1 VWVLPGAP
9 RGEAARGAGTAVTSS
24 RRKALTSAVIVLAIG
39 LHAVPVLYRSERG
52 TLWPFMQ
59 WSMYKNSRKAGP
71 IDTRQRRILAITS
84 RGVTDTVTPHL
95 LGLSITVLKQR
106 YLVPIGTGDL
116 SPAPELIQRLN
127 RDRADPVVELRL
139 EGETYTITD
148 TGIVK
153 TSDPVVVYRPDV
165 AGSR

>member
-1 VWVLPGAP
+1 MTPG
-9 RGEAARGAGTAVTSS
+9 
-24 RRKALTSAVIVLAIG
+24 RRRALTSTAIVLVIG

-71 IDTRQRRILAITS
+71 IDTRQRRILAISS
-84 RGVTDTVTPHL
+84 RGVVDTVTPHL

-106 YLVPIGTGDL
+106 YLVPMGTGDL
-116 SPAPELIQRLN
+116 SPAPQLLQRLN

-153 TSDPVVVYRPDV
+153 TDDPVVVYRPG
-165 AGSR
+165 AAESP